1 MLNNKN
7 LYEFNK
13 GTLAILPNGKE
24 SSLIYEDDSRYIIDD
39 NPLNIME
46 DSCKYFGSSYEG
58 RKKGAKEILGA
69 EYKVPIVIADTNELI
84 AFLQHHLEPTI
95 VRGFLL
101 EESKISIE

>member
-46 DSCKYFGSSYEG
+46 DSCK
-58 RKKGAKEILGA
+58 
-69 EYKVPIVIADTNELI
+69 
-84 AFLQHHLEPTI
+84 
-95 VRGFLL
+95 
-101 EESKISIE
+101 

>member
-39 NPLNIME
+39 NPLNIDAYSTWFIEVDGNEYQLE
-46 DSCKYFGSSYEG
+46 DYLDGDY
-58 RKKGAKEILGA
+58 
-69 EYKVPIVIADTNELI
+69 
-84 AFLQHHLEPTI
+84 
-95 VRGFLL
+95 
-101 EESKISIE
+101 